1 MKRIIVQ
8 YMDNAVGIGVSAY
21 LNAYAY
27 TEDKYHSDNQSFI
40 LDIFGRETAVKA
52 ISSAFM
58 THKTLNI
65 IDGDVKMSITS
76 PYEFKFKRFKSS
88 FRLPDIGKIYREVV
102 IVDGKELVYIP
113 PNQDKYSLLFKAFDS
128 ATTVPLYEGWKK
140 ELIKKLFQDECL
152 VKLHSKGL
160 DGELY
165 LFNNSYYSIS
175 FGFDG
180 YAEEF
185 LNEKYPQ
192 RREQEEQVA

>member
-1 MKRIIVQ
+1 
-8 YMDNAVGIGVSAY
+8 MDKIMIHYAGLGIGVSAY

-52 ISSAFM
+52 ISSAFI

-65 IDGDVKMSITS
+65 IDGDVKISITS

-88 FRLPDIGKIYREVV
+88 FRIPDIGKIYREVV
-102 IVDGKELVYIP
+102 IADGKELIYIP

-140 ELIKKLFQDECL
+140 ELMKKLFQQDEYL
-152 VKLHSKGL
+152 IKLHSKGL

-165 LFNNSYYSIS
+165 LFNSSYYSIS
-175 FGFDG
+175 FDFDG

-185 LNEKYPQ
+185 LDEKYPQ